1 MPELKKFC
9 TITQFNYFSL
19 EEGAMRYL
27 FNYLKFGFFEFKRKK
42 MHFLFYASL
51 VILSTMQW
59 AGFDSQKKFSINAI
73 LAGQPNFMQIAYNE
87 DNDLAVTPPIM
98 EESKENKIHDQ
109 FYRDEYLTD
118 ENFMNSEESAQ
129 RKIEQSHRLCQ
140 KSQEY
145 RQNGQLDEAIDFLDQ
160 AYSLILNTNPVEGGY
175 LAQQKEDLR
184 FTISKRLVEIYSS
197 RKIVVNGSRNE
208 IPVNINSQVQNEI
221 DLYTR
226 GNLRNHFIASYKRS
240 GKYRQMIIDML
251 KKADLPQELSWLPLV
266 ESGFRAKA
274 LSKARALGLWQF
286 IPSTGYKFGLN
297 RSRYIDER
305 LDPVKSTQAAID
317 YFKELHSHFGDWSTV
332 LAAYNC
338 GEKRVWRIIRNQK
351 INHLDN
357 FWDLYAH
364 LPRETA
370 RYVPKFLAVLHIVE
384 NLEKYGLENISIESP
399 LKFESLT
406 VAKKIHLKS
415 VAEITEIDRKILEKL
430 NPELRR
436 NIIPGGKYELKIPVG
451 SKQILLANIDQ
462 ILHLNP
468 ERVDFLQHQVRSG
481 ETLSLIARRYRTSV
495 DFIMLANNLNHANYI
510 VSGKTLK
517 IPRKISEAGQLP

>member
-1 MPELKKFC
+1 MRFLLK
-9 TITQFNYFSL
+9 
-19 EEGAMRYL
+19 
-27 FNYLKFGFFEFKRKK
+27 YLKFGFFEFKRKK
-42 MHFLFYASL
+42 MNFLFYSIL
-51 VILSTMQW
+51 IILSTMQW
-59 AGFDSQKKFSINAI
+59 VEFDTQKIFSINAI
-73 LAGQPNFMQIAYNE
+73 LAGQPMFMQIGYNE
-87 DNDLAVTPPIM
+87 DNDVAVKSTIM
-98 EESKENKIHDQ
+98 QESNRNKIHDH
-109 FYRDEYLTD
+109 FYRDENLTD
-118 ENFMNSEESAQ
+118 ENFMNPEESAQ
-129 RKIEQSHRLCQ
+129 RKMEQTHRLCQ

-145 RQNGQLDEAIDFLDQ
+145 RQNGQLDEAINLLDQ
-160 AYSLILNTNPVEGGY
+160 AYSLLLSTKPGEGGY
-175 LAQQKEDLR
+175 LARQKEDLR

-208 IPVNINSQVQNEI
+208 IPVNINSLVQKEI
-221 DLYTR
+221 DLYTI

-240 GKYRQMIIDML
+240 GKYRQMILDML
-251 KKADLPQELSWLPLV
+251 KEENLPQELSWLPLV
-266 ESGFRAKA
+266 ESGFKVKA

-305 LDPVKSTQAAID
+305 LDPAKSTQAAID
-317 YFKELHSHFGDWSTV
+317 YLKELHSHFGDWTTV

-338 GEKRVWRIIRNQK
+338 GERRVWRIIRNQK

-384 NLEKYGLENISIESP
+384 NLKKYGLEKISIESP
-399 LKFESLT
+399 SKFESLT
-406 VAKKIHLKS
+406 VAKKIHLKN
-415 VAEITEIDRKILEKL
+415 VAKITGIDRKILEEL

-451 SKQILLANIDQ
+451 SKQTLLANVDQ

-468 ERVDFLQHQVRSG
+468 ARVDFLKHQVRSG
-481 ETLSLIARRYRTSV
+481 ETLSLIASRYHTSV

-517 IPRKISEAGQLP
+517 IPRKISAAGQLP

>member
-1 MPELKKFC
+1 
-9 TITQFNYFSL
+9 
-19 EEGAMRYL
+19 MRDL
-27 FNYLKFGFFEFKRKK
+27 LNNLKFGFFEFKSKK

-51 VILSTMQW
+51 LILSAMRW
-59 AGFDSQKKFSINAI
+59 ADLDIQKKYSINAI
-73 LAGQPNFMQIAYNE
+73 LAGQPSFMQIAYNE
-87 DNDLAVTPPIM
+87 GNDLAVKSIFM
-98 EESKENKIHDQ
+98 EESKENEIQDH

-129 RKIEQSHRLCQ
+129 RKMEHSLWLCQ
-140 KSQEY
+140 KSQEH
-145 RQNGQLDEAIDFLDQ
+145 RQNGQLDEAIELLDQ
-160 AYSLILNTNPVEGGY
+160 AYSLILSTKPDEGGY

-221 DLYTR
+221 DLYTI

-240 GKYRQMIIDML
+240 GKYRQAILDML
-251 KKADLPQELSWLPLV
+251 KEEDLPQELSWLPLV

-286 IPSTGYKFGLN
+286 IPSTGYKFGLT

-305 LDPVKSTQAAID
+305 LDPAKSTQSAID
-317 YFKELHSHFGDWSTV
+317 YLKELHSHFGDWSTV

-338 GEKRVWRIIRNQK
+338 GETRVWRIIRNQK

-370 RYVPKFLAVLHIVE
+370 RYVPKFLAVIHIVK

-399 LKFESLT
+399 LKFESMT
-406 VAKKIHLKS
+406 VAKKIHLKN
-415 VAEITEIDRKILEKL
+415 VAEITGIERKILENL
-430 NPELRR
+430 NPELRQ
-436 NIIPGGKYELKIPVG
+436 NIIPEGKYELKIPVG

-468 ERVDFLQHQVRSG
+468 ARVDFLKHQVRSG

-495 DFIMLANNLNHANYI
+495 NFIMLANNLNRANYI
-510 VSGKTLK
+510 VPGKTLK
-517 IPRKISEAGQLP
+517 IPKKTSLTDHLK

>member
-1 MPELKKFC
+1 
-9 TITQFNYFSL
+9 
-19 EEGAMRYL
+19 MRYL
-27 FNYLKFGFFEFKRKK
+27 ENYIKINLSKMKTKKTLFFLYGGIF
-42 MHFLFYASL
+42 
-51 VILSTMQW
+51 ILSTMGY
-59 AGFDSQKKFSINAI
+59 ADFDPKKNYSTSTNLF
-73 LAGQPNFMQIAYNE
+73 GQPNLTQIDYN
-87 DNDLAVTPPIM
+87 NNNPLAVKAAIFGKP
-98 EESKENKIHDQ
+98 KENKIYKHI
-109 FYRDEYLTD
+109 YNDEILSD
-118 ENFMNSEESAQ
+118 ERYIDSENIAQ
-129 RKIEQSHRLCQ
+129 QMMEQALILCQ

-145 RQNGQLDEAIDFLDQ
+145 WQSGELDRAIELLDQ
-160 AYSLILNTNPVEGGY
+160 AFLLILGINTYENDY
-175 LAQQKEDLR
+175 LIQQKEDLR
-184 FTISKRLVEIYSS
+184 FTISKRIIEIYAS
-197 RKIVVNGSRNE
+197 RKIVVNGSQNE
-208 IPVNINSQVQNEI
+208 IPLNINKQVQYEI
-221 DLYTR
+221 DLYTI

-240 GKYRQMIIDML
+240 GKYRQLIVDML
-251 KKADLPQELSWLPLV
+251 KEEDLPQELSWLPLI
-266 ESGFRAKA
+266 ESGFRVKA

-399 LKFESLT
+399 FKFESLT